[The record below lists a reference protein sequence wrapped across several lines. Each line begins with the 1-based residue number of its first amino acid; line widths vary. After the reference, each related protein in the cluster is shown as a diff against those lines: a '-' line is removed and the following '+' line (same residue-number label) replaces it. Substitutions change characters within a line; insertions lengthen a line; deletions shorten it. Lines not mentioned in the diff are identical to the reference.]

1 MTSFF
6 PNFGVGVVL
15 ALVQVVALLPW
26 VLFVA
31 WDRFVLLAR
40 QHKGGAKALAVP
52 VGLGLLGAVIV
63 LGGAI
68 AILLPAVQER
78 RTLERWGRL
87 YASVLQLQLIV
98 DVFVFT
104 FIAAL
109 KVWPKG
115 GAVAVA
121 AFREAVRQPMFWL
134 FLAFAFIL
142 MFVFILLPYFTF
154 GEDLLMMTEI
164 DYDVI
169 MALAVIFG
177 VFTASIS
184 ISDEIEGRTAVT
196 LMSKPLSRRQFLLGK
211 YAGILLACLIMTLLL
226 GWLFNWMILGKK
238 WFDKMEFEAA
248 KDVPPAQLTAWL
260 EAYSPMGEPRDFL
273 RGAGLWVYQSAE
285 LAPGL
290 TLGLCQV
297 MVLVAIAVALAT
309 RIPMILNVPICLL
322 VYFLGHLTP
331 VLKEVA
337 GHFQK
342 TGEGGGSAVG
352 QMLSFMAQLFDS
364 LLPSLEFFTAN
375 YSVLVWRIA
384 FYGVMYTIIV
394 LLFGLILFEDRDLA

>member
-1 MTSFF
+1 MTPFLS
-6 PNFGVGVVL
+6 NFGVGVVL
-15 ALVQVVALLPW
+15 ALLQVGALLPW
-26 VLFVA
+26 VLFVG
-31 WDRFVLLAR
+31 WDRFVNLAR
-40 QHKGGAKALAVP
+40 QRKNASALAIP
-52 VGLGLLGAVIV
+52 AILGVLGFVLVLGAV
-63 LGGAI
+63 LA
-68 AILLPAVQER
+68 LLIPLVQEKSS
-78 RTLERWGRL
+78 LERWGRL
-87 YASVLQLQLIV
+87 YGAILQLQIII
-98 DVFVFT
+98 DIFVFT
-104 FIAAL
+104 FLAVL
-109 KVWPKG
+109 KLWPKG

-134 FLAFAFIL
+134 FLAAALLL

-184 ISDEIEGRTAVT
+184 ISDEIEGRTAIT

-211 YAGILLACLIMTLLL
+211 YVGILLACLIMTMLL

-238 WFDKMEFEAA
+238 WFDKMEYEAD
-248 KDVPPAQLTAWL
+248 KDAPPALLTAWL
-260 EAYSPMGEPRDFL
+260 EAYTPMGEARDFL
-273 RGAGLWVYQSAE
+273 RGAGGWLFQTAE

-290 TLGLCQV
+290 TLGFCQV
-297 MVLVAIAVALAT
+297 MVLLAIAVALAT
-309 RIPMILNVPICLL
+309 RIPMILNVPISLL

-337 GHFQK
+337 GRFQR